1 MQQNNYNLNM
11 TDNFQIIRQYLID
24 NGIPQHN
31 ASSLMK
37 HYVVEIISRGK
48 DNKDMPAANRH
59 FKNYYFPCID
69 KFDRYES
76 EIKNVC
82 DALRMRAYVSVNY
95 KMYDQILMDT
105 AAECAVRSA
114 AHNYGKPYSIYKHCS
129 GKYVN
134 RKGRDKNCRKAC
146 ASLQFLCRFRQA
158 GTALLHAVLVCLDH
172 LLDHLTAN
180 RACLTAGKVAV
191 VTVFQVNADFR
202 SGFHLELLHSVAGC
216 GVHKMITGLVRH
228 CLHLLFVISGFI
240 ARAYLL

>member
-1 MQQNNYNLNM
+1 M

-31 ASSLMK
+31 SSSLMK

-48 DNKDMPAANRH
+48 DNPDMPAANRH

-134 RKGRDKNCRKAC
+134 RNDKKFVVDIDED
-146 ASLQFLCRFRQA
+146 QMYFFDEIK
-158 GTALLHAVLVCLDH
+158 HHIDDKIVLIVPTKTGKHIITTPFNTLSFQQHFINKYGVSPDIKKN
-172 LLDHLTAN
+172 HLT
-180 RACLTAGKVAV
+180 
-191 VTVFQVNADFR
+191 
-202 SGFHLELLHSVAGC
+202 LLYEN
-216 GVHKMITGLVRH
+216 L
-228 CLHLLFVISGFI
+228 
-240 ARAYLL
+240 